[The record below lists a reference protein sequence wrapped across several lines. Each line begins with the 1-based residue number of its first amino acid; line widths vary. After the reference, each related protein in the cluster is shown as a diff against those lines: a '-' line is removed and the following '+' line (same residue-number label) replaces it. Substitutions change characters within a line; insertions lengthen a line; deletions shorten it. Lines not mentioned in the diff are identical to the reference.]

1 MPDPDKIVYTAEAVS
16 AGDGRNGHV
25 TSSDKRIDLDLAFP
39 PEMGGTG
46 EGSNPEQLFAASFA
60 ACFHSALRLVARRAR
75 ASVNG
80 PTVTCRVGYR
90 PGRESFA
97 LSVTLVIDLPG
108 SNPEQARSLAET
120 AHQLCPYSKATRD
133 NIMVDLQ
140 LA

>member
-46 EGSNPEQLFAASFA
+46 EGSNPEQLFAASF
-60 ACFHSALRLVARRAR
+60 HSALRLVARRAR

-80 PTVTCRVGYR
+80 STVTCRVGIG
-90 PGRESFA
+90 PEGESFA
-97 LSVTLVIDLPG
+97 LSVTLVIDLPS

-120 AHQLCPYSKATRD
+120 AHQVCPYSKATRD